1 MFLLLERIARKDNYT
16 IGKLSIDGVPEC
28 DVLEDT
34 DRYLTDKMREEDI
47 MRLKVKARTAIPTG
61 DYDISLTMS
70 QRFKRVLP
78 LLENVKGFSGI
89 RIHSGNTSEDT
100 EGCLLVG
107 KNKIVGKLID
117 SRITFDALFAKL
129 EKAYK
134 RGERIMIKIC

>member
-1 MFLLLERIARKDNYT
+1 MFLLLKRIARKDNYT
-16 IGKLSIDGVPEC
+16 IGKLSIDGVSEC

-34 DRYLTDKMREEDI
+34 DRYLTDEMREEDI

-134 RGERIMIKIC
+134 RGERIRIKIC

>member
-1 MFLLLERIARKDNYT
+1 
-16 IGKLSIDGVPEC
+16 
-28 DVLEDT
+28 
-34 DRYLTDKMREEDI
+34 MREEDI
-47 MRLKVKARTAIPTG
+47 IRLKVKARTAIPTG

-134 RGERIMIKIC
+134 RGERIRIKIC

>member
-1 MFLLLERIARKDNYT
+1 MFLLLKRIARKDNYT
-16 IGKLSIDGVPEC
+16 IGKLSIDGVLEC

-34 DRYLTDKMREEDI
+34 DRYLTDEMREEDI

-117 SRITFDALFAKL
+117 SRITFDALFTKL

-134 RGERIMIKIC
+134 RGERIMVKIC

>member
-1 MFLLLERIARKDNYT
+1 MFLLLKRIARKDNYT
-16 IGKLSIDGVPEC
+16 IGKLSIDGVSEC

-34 DRYLTDKMREEDI
+34 DRYLTDEMREEDI
-47 MRLKVKARTAIPTG
+47 IRLKVKARTAIPTG

-134 RGERIMIKIC
+134 RGERIRIKIC